1 MDGLWTV
8 RRPSPERR
16 RRQPAAGAPGV
27 PHDWRYSRTRTLPVV
42 VVETLTSQSAFNYSA
57 NLFIWRLFGIRL
69 ASDLF
74 RPLEPLLTCSTSRS
88 VALFRET
95 VARLAGR
102 EPPTA
107 VPGPFPAKHTLLLCV
122 LLHHYSREL
131 SLVCTYITSYNLFVT
146 FMRLTNQSTSQPP
159 RVYCEIPRDTG
170 VRFRKRW
177 WVRVISCVAVV
188 ASRGATV
195 SVVCGTCR
203 LAGR

>member
-1 MDGLWTV
+1 MCVVCTDGWFVDCSQTEP
-8 RRPSPERR
+8 RAKEAATSSWSSGGPSRLKV
-16 RRQPAAGAPGV
+16 QQNQNIT
-27 PHDWRYSRTRTLPVV
+27 STVV

-107 VPGPFPAKHTLLLCV
+107 VPGPFPAKHLLCV
-122 LLHHYSREL
+122 L
-131 SLVCTYITSYNLFVT
+131 YIITAVNCC
-146 FMRLTNQSTSQPP
+146 QSVLISQAII
-159 RVYCEIPRDTG
+159 YCDFHEIN
-170 VRFRKRW
+170 
-177 WVRVISCVAVV
+177 
-188 ASRGATV
+188 
-195 SVVCGTCR
+195 
-203 LAGR
+203 